1 MISFYCDKLELEL
14 EFSSNF
20 SFKKKIDKI
29 LRYENSKWKKII
41 YIFCH
46 KKYISTLNLFFFNT
60 NKLTDVITLKQTDR
74 NKKQV
79 GEIYLNLDMIKF
91 NSIVFQQNFYDELKR
106 VMIHGVLHLIGY
118 EDNNTTNK
126 KQITDKE
133 KFYLN

>member
-1 MISFYCDKLELEL
+1 MISFYCEKLE
-14 EFSSNF
+14 FYSNF
-20 SFKKKIDKI
+20 SFQKKIEKI
-29 LRYENSKWKKII
+29 LRYENSKLKQII

-46 KKYISTLNLFFFNT
+46 KKYISTLNWFVFNT
-60 NKLTDVITLKQTDR
+60 KNLTDVITLKQTDR

-79 GEIYLNLDMIKF
+79 GEIYLNLEMIKF
-91 NSIVFQQNFYDELKR
+91 NSIVFKQKFYDELKR

-126 KQITDKE
+126 KQITEKE